1 VNTPIWYLLDEITQ
15 RKFRALASA
24 EFKPPKDDFERIKMG
39 ESGIVG
45 EAHIEDSEELEREM
59 KKKPRGRFRANP

>member
-1 VNTPIWYLLDEITQ
+1 MNTPIWYLLDPITQ

-24 EFKPPKDDFERIKMG
+24 EFKPPKDEFERIKMG

-45 EAHIEDSEELEREM
+45 EAHLEDTEELAKEM
-59 KKKPRGRFRANP
+59 KKRPRQR